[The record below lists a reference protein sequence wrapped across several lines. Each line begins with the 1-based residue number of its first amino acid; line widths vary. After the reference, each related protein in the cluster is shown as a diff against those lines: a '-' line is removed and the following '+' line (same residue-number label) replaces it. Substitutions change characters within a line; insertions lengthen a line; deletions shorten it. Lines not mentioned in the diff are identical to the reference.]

1 MICLVYLLWSFFQYS
16 NRSEFK
22 RIEKKMKEFSREHAG
37 EKINET
43 SDHVKRTLRENYA
56 YISNMA
62 SLTLTIDN
70 NCDLMILDETF
81 LPLQYAIALQKGS
94 PLTDTVSRWSVHPP
108 PPHSPRG

>member
-1 MICLVYLLWSFFQYS
+1 
-16 NRSEFK
+16 
-22 RIEKKMKEFSREHAG
+22 MKEFSREHAS

-56 YISNMA
+56 YVSNMA

-70 NCDLMILDETF
+70 NCDLMILEETF

-108 PPHSPRG
+108 SSLFVCVCVCV